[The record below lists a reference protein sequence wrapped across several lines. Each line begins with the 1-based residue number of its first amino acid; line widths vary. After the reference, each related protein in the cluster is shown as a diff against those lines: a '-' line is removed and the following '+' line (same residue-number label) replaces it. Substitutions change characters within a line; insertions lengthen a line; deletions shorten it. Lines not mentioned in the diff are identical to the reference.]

1 MNTKRLN
8 PYGLYL
14 TLEGVTSFAFA
25 MIFMTSM
32 IYQVSVVKLSPL
44 QLVLVGTLLETIVF
58 IFEVPTGIVADVY
71 SRRLSVIIGTVLTG
85 LGFLI
90 EGLFPYFGAILLAQV
105 GWGLGATF
113 MSGALNAWMVDEVGE
128 AKSGP
133 VFMRAAQVGQLT
145 GLMGLLAGVA
155 FGSLRINL
163 PIILGSSLLIALGG
177 FLALFMPEHNF
188 KPTPREDRNSWQ
200 TMTHTFKNGAKL
212 VRMRP
217 ALMTFLGISF
227 IGGLYSEG
235 FDRLRDAHLLRNF
248 DFPNVSL
255 PMVGDLKPVVWFGII
270 NVVGM
275 LLTAAVTEVMRRRV
289 NSNNQRLVSRI
300 LLSADAMMIVAIF
313 SYAWA
318 GSFAVA
324 VVALLTAKLM
334 RGLPGPLYQTWL
346 NQHIDSEVRA
356 TVLSM
361 DSQLNAL
368 GQIAGGPA
376 VGAVG
381 SYVSIRAALSISALI
396 LSPVLYLYYRAGQYK
411 PVSAVESDTEA
422 VAVAA

>member
-8 PYGLYL
+8 PYRLYL
-14 TLEGVTSFAFA
+14 ILEGLTSLAFA

-44 QLVLVGTLLETIVF
+44 QLVLVGTMLESIVF

-71 SRRLSVIIGTVLTG
+71 SRRLSVIIGIILTG
-85 LGFLI
+85 LGFMT
-90 EGLFPYFGAILLAQV
+90 EGLFPYFGTILLAQV

-128 AKSGP
+128 NNAGP
-133 VFMRAAQVGQLT
+133 AFMRAAQVGQLT
-145 GLMGLLAGVA
+145 GLVGLLAGVI

-163 PIILGSSLLIALGG
+163 PIILGSSLLILLGG
-177 FLALFMPEHNF
+177 FLALFMPETNF
-188 KPTPREDRNSWQ
+188 KPTPREDRTTWQ
-200 TMTHTFKNGAKL
+200 NMTHTFKNGAKL

-248 DFPNVSL
+248 SFPDLTL
-255 PMVGDLKPVVWFGII
+255 PVVGDLKPVVWFGII

-275 LLTAAVTEVMRRRV
+275 LMSAAVTEVLRRRV
-289 NSNNQRLVSRI
+289 NTRNERLISRI
-300 LLSADAMMIVAIF
+300 LLTSDAIMIVGIL

-324 VVALLTAKLM
+324 VGALLLARLM
-334 RGLPGPLYQTWL
+334 RTLPGPLYQTWL
-346 NQHIDSEVRA
+346 NQHIDSDVRA

-381 SYVSIRAALSISALI
+381 SYISIRAALTISAFI
-396 LSPVLYLYYRAGQYK
+396 LSPGLYLYHRAGKYK
-411 PVSAVESDTEA
+411 SAVATEA
-422 VAVAA
+422 TTEVIVVTA